1 MRYIPGGG
9 GWVGLEL
16 KKKKT
21 IGPLTQNVVVD
32 QIEQRE

>member
-1 MRYIPGGG
+1 MRYMPGGG

-16 KKKKT
+16 KKIK

-32 QIEQRE
+32 QIKQRE